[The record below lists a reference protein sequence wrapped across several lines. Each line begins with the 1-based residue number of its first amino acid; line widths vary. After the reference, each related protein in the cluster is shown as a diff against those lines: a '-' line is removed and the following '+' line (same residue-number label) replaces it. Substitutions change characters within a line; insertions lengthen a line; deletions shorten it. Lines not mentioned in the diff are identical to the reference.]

1 MRRLIII
8 LFFFAI
14 LISGCKNRN
23 VFTVRGSINQEGH
36 DYIKISRLD
45 VDTPTLLDSARIR
58 HNGKFRFRVE
68 ADYPDFYQLGFSST
82 NFVTLLAEPGEK
94 IKVTFNNS
102 FLSSDFD
109 VKGSEGTEKIKI
121 LDYDLSVTKK
131 KLDSLGAIYSKAS
144 EEPGFDSIGPGLE
157 KQFNNVIKEQRNK
170 NIAFVINNLTSLAS
184 IKALYQKIDD
194 KTYVLNDLRDLQYL
208 KIVNDSLTKYYPDSK
223 HVQALSRDFTNEM
236 NQLYANRLQ
245 AIAEN
250 LPEVKLDPD
259 LTSINGKRIALSS
272 LKGKYV
278 LLTFWSVRSPE
289 CISENRQLKEIYK
302 KYRNQGF
309 EIYQI
314 NIDQDEAEW
323 RSTVKFEE
331 LPWISV
337 REDDTNE
344 LPNARIF
351 NVRSVPANYLFDK
364 EGKIIATNLHGRA
377 LQIKLSQIFE

>member
-1 MRRLIII
+1 MRRSIII
-8 LFFFAI
+8 FILFALFFH
-14 LISGCKNRN
+14 GCKNRN
-23 VFTVRGSINQEGH
+23 VFTVRGSIDQEGYE
-36 DYIKISRLD
+36 YIKISRLD
-45 VDTPTLLDSARIR
+45 VDRPTLIDSARIR
-58 HNGKFRFRVE
+58 NNGKFKFRVE
-68 ADYPDFYQLGFSST
+68 SDYTDFYQLGFSGS
-82 NFVTLLAEPGEK
+82 NFITLLAEPGEK
-94 IKVTFNNS
+94 IKITFNS
-102 FLSSDFD
+102 AFLPNEFQ
-109 VKGSEGTEKIKI
+109 VEGSEGTEKIKI
-121 LDYDLSVTKK
+121 LDYDLSVTKRR
-131 KLDSLGAIYSKAS
+131 LDSLGTLYSNAS

-184 IKALYQKIDD
+184 IKALYQKIDEN
-194 KTYVLNDLRDLQYL
+194 TYVLNDLRDLQYL

-245 AIAEN
+245 AIAKN

-259 LTSINGKRIALSS
+259 LTSVNGKRIALSS
-272 LKGKYV
+272 LKGRYV

-289 CISENRQLKEIYK
+289 CMNENRQLKEIYK
-302 KYRNQGF
+302 KYKNQGF

-314 NIDQDEAEW
+314 NIDHDESEW

-351 NVRSVPANYLFDK
+351 NVKSVPANYLFDK

>member
-1 MRRLIII
+1 MRRSIII
-8 LFFFAI
+8 FILFALFFH
-14 LISGCKNRN
+14 GCKNRN
-23 VFTVRGSINQEGH
+23 VFTVRGSIDQEGYE
-36 DYIKISRLD
+36 YIKISRLD
-45 VDTPTLLDSARIR
+45 VDRPTLIDSARIR
-58 HNGKFRFRVE
+58 NNGKFKFRVE
-68 ADYPDFYQLGFSST
+68 SDYTDFYQLGFSGS
-82 NFVTLLAEPGEK
+82 NFITLLAEPGEK
-94 IKVTFNNS
+94 IKITFNS
-102 FLSSDFD
+102 AFLPNEFQ
-109 VKGSEGTEKIKI
+109 VEGSEGTEKIKI
-121 LDYDLSVTKK
+121 LDYDLSVTKRR
-131 KLDSLGAIYSKAS
+131 LDSLGTLYSNAS

-184 IKALYQKIDD
+184 IKALYQKIDEN
-194 KTYVLNDLRDLQYL
+194 TYVLNDLRDLQYL

-245 AIAEN
+245 AIAKN

-259 LTSINGKRIALSS
+259 LTSVNGKRIALSS
-272 LKGKYV
+272 LKGRYV

-289 CISENRQLKEIYK
+289 CMNENRQLKEIYK
-302 KYRNQGF
+302 KYKNQGF

-314 NIDQDEAEW
+314 NIDPDESEW

-351 NVRSVPANYLFDK
+351 NVKSVPANYLFDK

>member
-1 MRRLIII
+1 MRRSIII
-8 LFFFAI
+8 FILFALFFH
-14 LISGCKNRN
+14 GCKNRN
-23 VFTVRGSINQEGH
+23 VFTVRGSIDQEGYE
-36 DYIKISRLD
+36 YIKISRLD
-45 VDTPTLLDSARIR
+45 VDRPTLIDSARIR
-58 HNGKFRFRVE
+58 NNGKFKFRVE
-68 ADYPDFYQLGFSST
+68 ADYTDFYQLGFSGS
-82 NFVTLLAEPGEK
+82 NFITLLAEPGEK
-94 IKVTFNNS
+94 IKITFNS
-102 FLSSDFD
+102 AFLPNEFQ
-109 VKGSEGTEKIKI
+109 VEGSEGTEKIKI
-121 LDYDLSVTKK
+121 LDYDLSVTKRR
-131 KLDSLGAIYSKAS
+131 LDSLGTLYSNAS

-184 IKALYQKIDD
+184 IKALYQKIDEN
-194 KTYVLNDLRDLQYL
+194 TYVLNDLRDLQYL

-245 AIAEN
+245 AIAKN

-259 LTSINGKRIALSS
+259 LTSVNGKRIALSS
-272 LKGKYV
+272 LKGRYV

-289 CISENRQLKEIYK
+289 CMNENRQLKEIYK
-302 KYRNQGF
+302 KYKNQGF

-314 NIDQDEAEW
+314 NIDHDESEW

-351 NVRSVPANYLFDK
+351 NVKSVPANYLFDK

>member
-1 MRRLIII
+1 MRRSIII
-8 LFFFAI
+8 FILFALFFH
-14 LISGCKNRN
+14 GCKNRN
-23 VFTVRGSINQEGH
+23 VFTVRGSIDQEGYE
-36 DYIKISRLD
+36 YIKISRVD
-45 VDTPTLLDSARIR
+45 VDRPTLIDSARIR
-58 HNGKFRFRVE
+58 NNGKFKFRVE
-68 ADYPDFYQLGFSST
+68 ADYTDFYQLGFSGS
-82 NFVTLLAEPGEK
+82 NFITLLAEPGEK
-94 IKVTFNNS
+94 IKITFNS
-102 FLSSDFD
+102 AFLPNEFQ
-109 VKGSEGTEKIKI
+109 VEGSEGTEKIKI
-121 LDYDLSVTKK
+121 LDYDLSVTKRR
-131 KLDSLGAIYSKAS
+131 LDSLGTLYSNAS

-184 IKALYQKIDD
+184 IKALYQKIDEN
-194 KTYVLNDLRDLQYL
+194 TYVLNDLRDLQYL

-245 AIAEN
+245 AIAKN

-259 LTSINGKRIALSS
+259 LTSVNGKRIALSS
-272 LKGKYV
+272 LKGRYV

-289 CISENRQLKEIYK
+289 CMNENRQLKEIYK
-302 KYRNQGF
+302 KYKNQGF

-314 NIDQDEAEW
+314 NIDHDESEW

-351 NVRSVPANYLFDK
+351 NVKSVPANYLFDK